1 MTYWRDFTG
10 GSFFAIF
17 APPFVSGERLKLQHY
32 LRFYLGFFVYYMGL
46 PLALFLHLLGVYHIR
61 FYAADTALLV
71 SGMFGEK
78 FRKALHF
85 ILICENPSSS
95 YLSLNNYTGM
105 RYPSQRPFFGSKG
118 AIGNSD
124 FAAYQSLFHCMLDA
138 VQRLSGLKDAISA
151 AGDDKALALV
161 LARNWVR
168 LNANYTPNCQRPAD
182 CYDRAHCEGLAPF
195 SPVGKQ
201 FGNSTVLFFACL
213 GFGFFLFWYLIDPR
227 SFERTTGVKP
237 SRYLG
242 RLRGISLKRLLR

>member
-1 MTYWRDFTG
+1 MTYWRDFRE

-46 PLALFLHLLGVYHIR
+46 PLALILHLFGVYHVR
-61 FYAADTALLV
+61 FYAADVALLV
-71 SGMFGEK
+71 SGMFGDK

-95 YLSLNNYTGM
+95 HLSLNNYTGM
-105 RYPSQRPFFGSKG
+105 RYPSGRPFFGSKG
-118 AIGNSD
+118 TIDNSA
-124 FAAYQSLFHCMLDA
+124 FASYQSLLHCMLDA
-138 VQRLSGLKDAISA
+138 VQRLSALKDGINA

-168 LNANYTPNCQRPAD
+168 LNANYTPNCQRVND
-182 CYDRAHCEGLAPF
+182 CYDKAYCEGLDGF
-195 SPVGKQ
+195 SPLGSQ
-201 FGNSTVLFFACL
+201 FANSKTLFFACL
-213 GFGFFLFWYLIDPR
+213 GVGFFLFWYVIDPR
-227 SFERTTGVKP
+227 SFERTTGVKL

-242 RLRGISLKRLLR
+242 SLRGVSLKRLLR